1 MTMAADDMKEV
12 NDPSEDFDLADFDL
26 DDEEKGQR
34 RPPSGRVFWMFTLG
48 LAVIVIAVLGIT
60 GYLSGFLPGSA
71 FRFEAAQ
78 EKPPQAVLTEVG
90 SGGLQQP
97 GQEDGAAPQAGSV
110 TTPVPEREYEQTPVA
125 AIPSATIMMEIT
137 EAGEAE
143 RTATVAALLTQAAAV
158 LTQTTSE
165 VQLSETPINM
175 PTVMITPLTSV
186 PTVMVTPAT
195 TALPKTGWA
204 DEVGLPMMV
213 VLAIALI
220 VVIIFVR
227 ILRTARSG

>member
-1 MTMAADDMKEV
+1 MAADEKKEV
-12 NDPSEDFDLADFDL
+12 NDLSDDFDLAEFDL
-26 DDEEKGQR
+26 EDEEKGRR

-60 GYLSGFLPGSA
+60 GYLSGFLPGTA
-71 FRFEAAQ
+71 LRFGAAPQ
-78 EKPPQAVLTEVG
+78 KPPQAASTEI
-90 SGGLQQP
+90 GGGGMQQP
-97 GQEDGAAPQAGSV
+97 AQENGAAPQAGNV
-110 TTPVPEREYEQTPVA
+110 TTLVPEREYEQTPVA
-125 AIPSATIMMEIT
+125 AIPSPTIWMEIT
-137 EAGEAE
+137 EAGDAE

-158 LTQTTSE
+158 LTQTTSLPR
-165 VQLSETPINM
+165 LSETPMNP
-175 PTVMITPLTSV
+175 PTVMTTPLTPV

-213 VLAIALI
+213 VLAVALI
-220 VVIIFVR
+220 AVIVFVR